1 MHLNRI
7 IYLKFASK
15 EFLIDFLLHKIFT
28 DKINWEKQKNL
39 QVAKLEDYVTFRG
52 SIDDDFVNESLSN
65 FINDYVKIKPY
76 DREYP
81 IHEWKHKI
89 RKVLL
94 VVSGYNKIEFLKG
107 LLFIFI

>member
-1 MHLNRI
+1 M
-7 IYLKFASK
+7 
-15 EFLIDFLLHKIFT
+15 
-28 DKINWEKQKNL
+28 DKYIEKQKNL

-94 VVSGYNKIEFLKG
+94 VASGYNKIEYLINMLVVFG
-107 LLFIFI
+107 RIFIVVIEGYMLVKISLKFTN